1 MSITPILFSEL
12 HAYQQV
18 YNVDLA
24 PFEIETIFFIDRAAI
39 QEMTEK

>member
-18 YNVDLA
+18 YNVDLL
-24 PFEIETIFFIDRAAI
+24 PSEIETIFFIDRAAI
-39 QEMTEK
+39 AEMTEK